1 MNPYEVLGLSPNA
14 SEKEVKSAY
23 RKLAKQ
29 YHPDV
34 NKEPDAEAKFKE
46 ISQAYED
53 IINPKPKQNFNQSG
67 FDPFGGFNP
76 FGGFD
81 DIFNQQ
87 FRKTPSYYKI
97 ELSPEELFKSFTKTI
112 AINVNITCEDCSGVG
127 GKGNANVCMLC
138 MGSGRNIRGTQ
149 QGNMWF
155 QQDLGPCQNCQGK
168 GRTFESICY
177 KCSGTGEYFVQEN
190 LDIQIKPGILNKS
203 IILKEKNTIIEVRLS
218 SDKFE
223 CDNNFNMYTNIEI
236 DPVEAIVGKTLIFNH
251 PNGSKL
257 KFNTKK
263 KLEHLSQIVVKDK
276 GFPASEVQYGDL
288 VVRFLYKVPDNISED
303 EENYLKSYVRL
314 REERNEQ

>member
-1 MNPYEVLGLSPNA
+1 MPIGFLKRTIVNA
-14 SEKEVKSAY
+14 GVTSFV
-23 RKLAKQ
+23 
-29 YHPDV
+29 
-34 NKEPDAEAKFKE
+34 
-46 ISQAYED
+46 
-53 IINPKPKQNFNQSG
+53 SG
-67 FDPFGGFNP
+67 SGNVTLPFGV
-76 FGGFD
+76 
-81 DIFNQQ
+81 
-87 FRKTPSYYKI
+87 KKVTV
-97 ELSPEELFKSFTKTI
+97 T
-112 AINVNITCEDCSGVG
+112 GVG

-168 GRTFESICY
+168 GRTFESVCY
-177 KCSGTGEYFVQEN
+177 KCSGLGEYYVQEN

-236 DPVEAIVGKTLIFNH
+236 DPVEAIVGKTLLFNH

-263 KLEHLSQIVVKDK
+263 KLEHLSQIVVKGK
-276 GFPASEVQYGDL
+276 GFPASELQYGDL